1 MNVSRIIHIQF
12 LKYNYFTLKPV
23 NYSINRT
30 NYIIIVRIF
39 MNVNKYLNG
48 TVSLKG
54 HDKVTLQKYFTYN
67 Q

>member
-23 NYSINRT
+23 NY
-30 NYIIIVRIF
+30 YIIIVRIF